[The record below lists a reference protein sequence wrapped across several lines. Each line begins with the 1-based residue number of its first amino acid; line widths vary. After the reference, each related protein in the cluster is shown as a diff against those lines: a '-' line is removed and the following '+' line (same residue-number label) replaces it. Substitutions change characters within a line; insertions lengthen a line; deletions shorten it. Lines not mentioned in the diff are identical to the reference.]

1 MQCSNRERE
10 SKKLKYISIALATL
24 IFSGCGGGGGG
35 GSSSSTTTKNT
46 YSGTVV
52 DGYIKGASVKLG
64 SLTATTDANGR
75 WQITTTKDLS
85 KEIVVAKDGIDVDTG
100 EKFEGVLKA
109 PLIDKQVVISPITTV
124 IAKLVEKGE
133 KPEVAVEKVANVIG
147 VEPDL
152 IIKKDPIKE
161 LPTNPEAAKVVK
173 TALTI
178 QKAAEITTKAVAGDV
193 DEEKF
198 DQVVEVIA
206 QDLVEDGNI
215 EAEKIATEIAPEKAE
230 VVAKVVQKVVEE
242 VQQIDE
248 TKLAQNIEKTAKA
261 IEVVTSAI
269 EDAAKKIATTHDA
282 QSQEIINQEIEKT
295 IKAVDLLGGV
305 EGISKVTEDNVDAS
319 TLKDNLL
326 NDEKIDS
333 LAQTY
338 DTLKDAGV
346 DEDKIDDIGLALVDE
361 DTGLDEAIANAG
373 VEVDENVI
381 NNLKKIKDDIKQS
394 VNNATEKP
402 DENANNNPNG
412 QNAEENANEAEQNA
426 EENANE
432 AEQNAEEN
440 ANEAEQNAEDEAN
453 DNSNTGGS
461 SSSSSGGS
469 SSGSSSSG
477 GSSSGGSSSGGSSS
491 GGLSSNDSIK
501 TINSEGSS
509 DASNGDITYKFNKGT
524 YTYTISNFGSG
535 DKLVFPSTNLPT
547 IINKDFTDG
556 NVTVQWAA
564 DGKVID
570 VELTGLTTAQDSS
583 ILGLSSFESTF
594 GSGCISPT
602 SISSNIT
609 EVTGANDTP
618 DDASAGAKYYLIKT
632 NLNNEYTYKIA
643 NFGSDDTIDFPD
655 GNEPTVIN
663 TNFTDGN
670 VTLQW
675 AYNGSVVKVELSG
688 LSEQNDSKIL
698 GLTSFKETFGAN
710 SIK

>member
-100 EKFEGVLKA
+100 EKFEGILKA

-426 EENANE
+426 E
-432 AEQNAEEN
+432 
-440 ANEAEQNAEDEAN
+440 DEAN

-469 SSGSSSSG
+469 SSGS
-477 GSSSGGSSSGGSSS
+477 SSSGGSSSGGSSS

>member
-426 EENANE
+426 E
-432 AEQNAEEN
+432 
-440 ANEAEQNAEDEAN
+440 DEAN

-469 SSGSSSSG
+469 SSGS
-477 GSSSGGSSSGGSSS
+477 SSSGGSSSGGSSS

>member
-1 MQCSNRERE
+1 MQCSNQERE

-24 IFSGCGGGGGG
+24 IFSGGGG

-52 DGYIKGASVKLG
+52 DGYIKDASVKLS

-100 EKFEGVLKA
+100 EKFEGILKA

-161 LPTNPEAAKVVK
+161 LPTNPEAAKVIK
-173 TALTI
+173 TALII
-178 QKAAEITTKAVAGDV
+178 QKTAEITTKAVAGDV

-242 VQQIDE
+242 VQQVDE

-361 DTGLDEAIANAG
+361 DTSLDEAIANAG

-381 NNLKKIKDDIKQS
+381 NNLKEIEDDIKQS

-426 EENANE
+426 E
-432 AEQNAEEN
+432 
-440 ANEAEQNAEDEAN
+440 DEAN

-469 SSGSSSSG
+469 SSG
-477 GSSSGGSSSGGSSS
+477 GSSSGGA
-491 GGLSSNDSIK
+491 SSNNSTK
-501 TINSEGSS
+501 TISSAGSS